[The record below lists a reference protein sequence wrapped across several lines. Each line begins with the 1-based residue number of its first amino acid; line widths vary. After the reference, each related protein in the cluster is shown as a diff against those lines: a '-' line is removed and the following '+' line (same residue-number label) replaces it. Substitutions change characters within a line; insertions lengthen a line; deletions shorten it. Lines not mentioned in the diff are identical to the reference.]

1 MHENIANE
9 VQELA
14 ARCKQACQSYTR
26 VSAELA
32 ALMDE
37 QYTIVEQHEDLL
49 VRASFELRVS
59 CLPGQLHV
67 PAFLPPFYPPCTP
80 AQLLKE

>member
-1 MHENIANE
+1 MHDNVAHE

-32 ALMDE
+32 ALIDE
-37 QYTIVEQHEDLL
+37 HHSIVDQHEDLL

-59 CLPGQLHV
+59 HLPLCK
-67 PAFLPPFYPPCTP
+67 PLRCTFVLAGRP
-80 AQLLKE
+80 HIGL